1 MSLGFGGTL
10 MIPIL
15 QKTRFL
21 SPASPFLIPPIV
33 DNLRTILH
41 LLVLFLL
48 ILSMGRSV
56 FVAMTQYEQYSIWNL
71 TLQTSYILEC
81 FSSVFYAVH
90 IVMPDGS
97 NPLPPCLYRT
107 VP

>member
-1 MSLGFGGTL
+1 MSPGFGGTL

-41 LLVLFLL
+41 LFLFLL

-56 FVAMTQYEQYSIWNL
+56 FVVITQYEQYLVWNL
-71 TLQTSYILEC
+71 VLQTSDIFAPLN
-81 FSSVFYAVH
+81 SVF
-90 IVMPDGS
+90 
-97 NPLPPCLYRT
+97 
-107 VP
+107 